1 MDNKC
6 GSENSSKFKSSGN
19 MLRIAGVVKESIVD
33 GPGIRYVVF
42 TQGCPHHCPGC
53 HNPGTHDFNA
63 GKLVDIKDI
72 EEDIKKN
79 PLIRGVTISG
89 GEPFAQAKTVS
100 KLIDDL
106 RNNSDKPYDFMVY
119 TGYKF
124 ENLVGNANET
134 NGYMNL
140 LNNTDVLMDGRFV
153 EALKNENT
161 IFRGSTNQR
170 AIDIKESLESGEV
183 KLHEF

>member
-1 MDNKC
+1 MDNNC
-6 GSENSSKFKSSGN
+6 NENSNKFTSSN
-19 MLRIAGVVKESIVD
+19 DMLRIAGVVKESIVD

-53 HNPGTHDFNA
+53 HNPTTHDFNS
-63 GKLVDIKDI
+63 GKLVNIKDI
-72 EEDIKKN
+72 EADIKKN
-79 PLIRGVTISG
+79 PLIKGITISG
-89 GEPFAQAKTVS
+89 GEPFAQAKIVS
-100 KLIDDL
+100 KLIDNLKKD
-106 RNNSDKPYDFMVY
+106 SDKPYDFMVY

-124 ENLVGNANET
+124 ENLVGNADDK
-134 NGYMNL
+134 NGYMSL

-170 AIDIKESLESGEV
+170 AIDIKESLESGQI

>member
-1 MDNKC
+1 
-6 GSENSSKFKSSGN
+6 
-19 MLRIAGVVKESIVD
+19 
-33 GPGIRYVVF
+33 
-42 TQGCPHHCPGC
+42 
-53 HNPGTHDFNA
+53 
-63 GKLVDIKDI
+63 
-72 EEDIKKN
+72 
-79 PLIRGVTISG
+79 
-89 GEPFAQAKTVS
+89 
-100 KLIDDL
+100 
-106 RNNSDKPYDFMVY
+106 MVY

-124 ENLVGNANET
+124 ENLVGDANET